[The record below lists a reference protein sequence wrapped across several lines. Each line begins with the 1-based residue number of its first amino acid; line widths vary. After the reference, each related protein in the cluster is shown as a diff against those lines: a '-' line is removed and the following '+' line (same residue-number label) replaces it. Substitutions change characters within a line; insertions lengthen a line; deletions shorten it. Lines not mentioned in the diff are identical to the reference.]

1 MASRGE
7 SRRSM
12 YRRLL
17 GKTPLQGVGWL
28 QGHEMHNHDGLPAV
42 TKVTK
47 INDTNYHEG
56 LLTKFTK

>member
-1 MASRGE
+1 
-7 SRRSM
+7 
-12 YRRLL
+12 
-17 GKTPLQGVGWL
+17 
-28 QGHEMHNHDGLPAV
+28 MHNHDGLPAV